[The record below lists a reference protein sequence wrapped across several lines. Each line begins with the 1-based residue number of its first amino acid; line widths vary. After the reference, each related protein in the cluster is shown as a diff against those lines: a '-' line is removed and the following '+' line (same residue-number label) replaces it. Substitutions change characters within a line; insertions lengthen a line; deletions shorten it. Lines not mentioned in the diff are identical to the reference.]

1 MTDGDEPA
9 DTMRERSSRNELAM
23 RLLLDAD
30 RRLLTVGIVALVFL
44 GIVAASFLFGNAG
57 AALQADDPVET
68 AFQALIGATITG
80 VTLVLTLNQLVL
92 SQELGAVD
100 DQQTRM
106 EGAMSFRDDVADL
119 LGETPPAEPSA
130 FLRALVQETADRAR
144 AVGDAAGDDDEVAQ
158 LVDST
163 TGNASTVEESL
174 EGMTFGQFAVVRV
187 ALDFNYSWKLY
198 AARRLRDR
206 EDLDA
211 ATRDALEELSEAL
224 RLFGPAREHFKTLYF
239 QSELIDLSRT
249 VLYTAIPSLVAAIAV
264 VLFLDVERFT
274 GTVLGVHEGVI
285 LVAASAA
292 IVVVPFAALLS
303 YVLRI
308 ATITGRTL
316 SIGPFILR
324 ETDRDTQN

>member
-1 MTDGDEPA
+1 MADDEPA
-9 DTMRERSSRNELAM
+9 DTMRERSPRSALTM

-30 RRLLTVGIVALVFL
+30 RWLITAGIVALVFV
-44 GIVAASFLFGNAG
+44 GVVAASFLFEDAG
-57 AALQADDPVET
+57 AALQADDPIET
-68 AFQALIGATITG
+68 AFQALIGATVTG

-100 DQQTRM
+100 DQQSRM
-106 EGAMSFRDDVADL
+106 EGAMSFRADAADI

-130 FLRALVQETADRAR
+130 FLRSLVAETADRAR
-144 AVGDAAGDDDEVAQ
+144 AVGDAAGDDEEIER

-163 TGNASTVEESL
+163 VGNASAVEDRL
-174 EGMTFGQFAVVRV
+174 EGASFGQFAVVRA

-198 AARRLRDR
+198 AANRLQDR
-206 EDLDA
+206 EDLDS
-211 ATRDALEELSEAL
+211 ATLEALEDLAEAL

-249 VLYTAIPSLVAAIAV
+249 VLYTAIPSLVVAMAV
-264 VLFLDVERFT
+264 VLFLDVQKYP
-274 GTVLGVHEGVI
+274 GTVLGVDLGVV
-285 LVAASAA
+285 LVAAGAA
-292 IVVVPFAALLS
+292 IVLVPFAVLLA

-324 ETDRDTQN
+324 KTDRDTQK

>member
-1 MTDGDEPA
+1 MADDEPA
-9 DTMRERSSRNELAM
+9 DTMRERSPRSALTM

-30 RRLLTVGIVALVFL
+30 RWLITAGIVALVFV
-44 GIVAASFLFGNAG
+44 GVVAASFLFEDAG
-57 AALQADDPVET
+57 AALQADDPIET
-68 AFQALIGATITG
+68 AFQALIGATVTG

-100 DQQTRM
+100 DQQSRM
-106 EGAMSFRDDVADL
+106 EGAMSFRADAADI

-130 FLRALVQETADRAR
+130 FLRSLVAETADRAR
-144 AVGDAAGDDDEVAQ
+144 GGGDAAGDDEEIER

-163 TGNASTVEESL
+163 VGNASAVEDRL
-174 EGMTFGQFAVVRV
+174 EGASFGQFAVVRA

-198 AARRLRDR
+198 AANRLQDR
-206 EDLDA
+206 EDLDS
-211 ATRDALEELSEAL
+211 ATLEALEDLAEAL

-249 VLYTAIPSLVAAIAV
+249 VLYTAIPSLVVAMAV
-264 VLFLDVERFT
+264 VLFLDVQKYP
-274 GTVLGVHEGVI
+274 GTVLGVDLGVV
-285 LVAASAA
+285 LVAAGAA
-292 IVVVPFAALLS
+292 IVLVPFAVLLA

-324 ETDRDTQN
+324 KTDRDTQK